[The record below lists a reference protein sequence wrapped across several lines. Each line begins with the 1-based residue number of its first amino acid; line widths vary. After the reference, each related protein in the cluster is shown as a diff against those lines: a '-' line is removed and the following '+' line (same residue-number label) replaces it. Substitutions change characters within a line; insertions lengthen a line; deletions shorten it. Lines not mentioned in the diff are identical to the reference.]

1 MACTLIM
8 GGTFLA
14 DLESYPSNNC
24 FFLIELAKGIA
35 TMRCFIHKKTY
46 VPPDW
51 ICSNTKQFF
60 TFFVIKKKNF
70 RKCSPNHVCV
80 FSPPRAVVRPFSF
93 VLQYIEAAS
102 CCSLWEVALAFSW
115 VSWCKVFLD
124 CFSFWHFSTVLNL
137 HLIDIVEVFPWMNT
151 CSTIWQWRDKIH
163 QRDQWQGVRFD
174 RWHIWQL
181 RPSTMSLV
189 IVVGGERMPAFTYV
203 YICI

>member
-1 MACTLIM
+1 MAP
-8 GGTFLA
+8 
-14 DLESYPSNNC
+14 SYPTWSPIHPITD
-24 FFLIELAKGIA
+24 FFWLNWRKGSQQWDVSYTKKHMFLLTEFAA
-35 TMRCFIHKKTY
+35 TPHISLHF
-46 VPPDW
+46 
-51 ICSNTKQFF
+51 SLLEEFF
-60 TFFVIKKKNF
+60 F
-70 RKCSPNHVCV
+70 RKCTPNHVCV

-174 RWHIWQL
+174 RWHLWQL

-203 YICI
+203 YICN